1 MTDSTHEVAHARA
14 ALRAPGSA
22 PDTTLLGAV
31 HHGLLSV
38 PVEPPSRPVPSPG
51 VTVRDDDLPQL
62 ASRRRGV

>member
-1 MTDSTHEVAHARA
+1 MAESTHEVARARA
-14 ALRAPGSA
+14 ALHAPGSA

-38 PVEPPSRPVPSPG
+38 PVEPPARTISAQG
-51 VTVRDDDLPQL
+51 VAARDEESAQL